1 MKVNKKLEQLRT
13 YVRIHMLV
21 KNKNM
26 DSSLIKDFLDLN
38 DYKTE
43 EYKKSYL
50 LDLCN
55 YLLDD
60 EISILE
66 SEITEYLNSIYNTDF
81 TVKVSLQDDSI
92 YIMLSFK
99 YLNTEFY
106 KAFSFRDD
114 IDTRNKRLILIDTIS
129 KYVYENMTKKLE
141 DKYNG

>member
-21 KNKNM
+21 KNM

-55 YLLDD
+55 YLLED

-92 YIMLSFK
+92 YIILSFK

>member
-1 MKVNKKLEQLRT
+1 
-13 YVRIHMLV
+13 MLV
-21 KNKNM
+21 KNM

-55 YLLDD
+55 YLLED

-92 YIMLSFK
+92 YITLSFK

-106 KAFSFRDD
+106 KAFRFRDD

-141 DKYNG
+141 DRYNG

>member
-21 KNKNM
+21 KNM

-55 YLLDD
+55 YLLED

-92 YIMLSFK
+92 YITLSFK
-99 YLNTEFY
+99 YLNTKFY
-106 KAFSFRDD
+106 KAFSFRDE
-114 IDTRNKRLILIDTIS
+114 IDTRNKRLIVIDTIS
-129 KYVYENMTKKLE
+129 KYVYEKMTKKLE

>member
-1 MKVNKKLEQLRT
+1 MKVNKKLENLRT

-21 KNKNM
+21 KNM

-55 YLLDD
+55 YLLED

-92 YIMLSFK
+92 YIILSFK

-106 KAFSFRDD
+106 KTFSFRDD
-114 IDTRNKRLILIDTIS
+114 IDTRNKRLIVIDTIS
-129 KYVYENMTKKLE
+129 KYVYEKMTKKLE
-141 DKYNG
+141 DI